1 MEFLG
6 SAAFSKAVQALDLK
20 TNQLVCL
27 KIVNNNK
34 DYFDQSLD
42 EIKLLQYI
50 NEADP
55 EDDHN
60 LLRLFD
66 YFYYKVRAGGLLEL
80 PCAAADR
87 WAPAAALC
95 SVCHKCVLWPAPGKQ
110 PPAASMRVP
119 RARLNRTSAYIRRA
133 AMSRVQ
139 GCCSRAAHL
148 TAQQGAADS

>member
-42 EIKLLQYI
+42 EVKLLKYI

-55 EDDHN
+55 HDEHN
-60 LLRLFD
+60 LLRLLDF
-66 YFYYKVRAGGLLEL
+66 FYYKACWS
-80 PCAAADR
+80 P
-87 WAPAAALC
+87 
-95 SVCHKCVLWPAPGKQ
+95 S
-110 PPAASMRVP
+110 
-119 RARLNRTSAYIRRA
+119 
-133 AMSRVQ
+133 
-139 GCCSRAAHL
+139 
-148 TAQQGAADS
+148 